1 VERALSEKEK
11 EAKGWRRL
19 GEQEG
24 MVASET
30 KKAED
35 TQGLA
40 WVEHTAPTL
49 MGPVMTRAGGT
60 LVTRKL

>member
-1 VERALSEKEK
+1 MSEKEK
-11 EAKGWRRL
+11 EAKCWRRL

-24 MVASET
+24 MVVSET

-40 WVEHTAPTL
+40 WAEHTVPTL

-60 LVTRKL
+60 LVRRKL